1 VPASDPTLHVSASSA
16 TALAPARWGRWLLVA
31 ALVTAVAHLLDPY
44 AWQSL
49 RDARVNERDWGRLL
63 RSAGYVPTWLVG
75 ALALWLAGRR
85 GVTATTGDHAVVR
98 ARLRREAWLLA
109 LVPALSGGVAELI
122 KIAVRRLRP
131 AAESAAYAF
140 RPYDVDFWSTR
151 GLGFASSHTAV
162 AFGAAALLARRFP
175 GSAPAWY
182 LLAVGCA
189 LTRVMAGAHFLSD
202 TVGAAA
208 LGWLIA
214 EAAWRWH
221 VAREP

>member
-1 VPASDPTLHVSASSA
+1 M
-16 TALAPARWGRWLLVA
+16 A

-85 GVTATTGDHAVVR
+85 LATDAAGDQVATR

-109 LVPALSGGVAELI
+109 LVPAVLGGVPAVL
-122 KIAVRRLRP
+122 KIAARRPRP
-131 AAESAAYAF
+131 AAAPGADGL
-140 RPYDVDFWSTR
+140 RPRHVDFWSTR

-221 VAREP
+221 VSREP